1 MASIGQIIFWRLL
14 LCYFLLNSDK
24 VDCTVFVCV
33 CGMLYHHNIVL
44 NDFIVFYVNIV
55 YTCQLFNVYIM
66 YMFSVSY
73 SMIVLIFVF
82 AGFIILLL
90 AIAFSVSQGTVET
103 TTPFPVGNLGQD
115 VVLECKFRTKT
126 GGDSSKDVFI
136 SWKKDG
142 LSGLVYQYKNNAAQ
156 LQEQNSQFQN
166 RVQLFPD
173 AISGGNASLVLRS
186 VRMEDAG
193 VYRCTVGA
201 PGVLSSVSIDLRVTV
216 YSAPTISKSANG
228 LKAVAPK
235 WYFKPTV
242 TWSDQT
248 GTLLN
253 SSTQFNNVS
262 EGIVQVVSNL
272 TGPLM
277 STLTYTC
284 IIQNSLIQS
293 VSAVTGD
300 GELRSSYFLTSSSP
314 ATLPL
319 QLTGISPLLLYM
331 LAW

>member
-1 MASIGQIIFWRLL
+1 ILDIFHHHNCSMFVLL
-14 LCYFLLNSDK
+14 LFFCAICIFIKGL
-24 VDCTVFVCV
+24 TVC
-33 CGMLYHHNIVL
+33 
-44 NDFIVFYVNIV
+44 
-55 YTCQLFNVYIM
+55 
-66 YMFSVSY
+66 SVHFGCS
-73 SMIVLIFVF
+73 
-82 AGFIILLL
+82 
-90 AIAFSVSQGTVET
+90 SVTQGTVET

-142 LSGLVYQYKNNAAQ
+142 LRGLVYQYKNNAAQ

-293 VSAVTGD
+293 VSAVT
-300 GELRSSYFLTSSSP
+300 ELRSSYFLTSSSP